1 MKHTKSGVIPF
12 ACRFGHLPEI
22 TCSCPFVVF
31 AIVICMASIFCTEV
45 AGNEQNQKT
54 TNQVTAAVGA
64 NALTQLDSLTAK
76 AQAKGQIPVILRLKT
91 NFKAERNLSA
101 AGIIAQRKVIE
112 DAGSAVVQSLVGMSA
127 TRVKNYQYVPFLA
140 VTVTATALQALAKN
154 PMVIEISE
162 DVAVPPTL
170 AESTGVVGANA
181 AWGLGYDGSG
191 WAVAVLDTGVD
202 KNHNYLS
209 GKVISEACYS
219 TSGGGATSLC
229 PGGVA
234 SSTATDSGL
243 NCPLSTD
250 GCEHGTHVAGIVAG
264 KDYTPNGPG
273 YNGVANGANIIA
285 IQVFSPFTGSNCT
298 DYGLS
303 SPCVLSY
310 TSDQMR
316 GLERV
321 YALRTTF
328 NIAAANMSLGGGQ
341 YTSNCDDNSLKANI
355 DNLRVAGIATVIAS
369 GNSYYKNAMGAPAC
383 ISTAVSVGAT
393 CDSAAA
399 GFGCTAVDDI
409 PNYSNIASFIS
420 LLAPGSLISS
430 STSGTNTFKS
440 WHGTSMA
447 TPHVAG
453 AWALMKQ
460 RDPSSTVSTILTEL
474 QNTGAVADDQ
484 RTAGSVTGMRRINVD
499 SALLAL
505 MPQVAAPV
513 FIFPSGSETLHAA
526 TTIDVTWNTNGAP
539 VSSYYDLAYSDDCTP
554 NVFISDDMESGSS
567 FWGLSHGAGTLDW
580 ALGTGNAH
588 SGANAWFAS
597 DPGTVSDQYLSS
609 AGLVTVPASGQF
621 GFWHSYDT
629 EANFDGGV
637 IEISTNGVVW
647 NDLGPYMTQGGY
659 NSTISVSYG
668 SPIGGRAAFSGNSG
682 GYIETL
688 VDLDSYSGQ
697 DVYIRFRMA
706 SDSSVTGNGWYVD
719 DVSLVGGVS
728 QWIPIGSTSP
738 GASSL
743 SWTVPL
749 NTGGD
754 YCLSIQG
761 MAPGYTNSPQVITN
775 TFTVS
780 DADSDGDGLNNIYEV
795 TILGTNPESV
805 DSDGDG
811 LADGAGGVVPLAVLP
826 DGVDE
831 NVDGF
836 VDGEIDYGTD
846 PADADSDNDGVTDG
860 DEVSLY
866 GIDPTVSNIGD
877 VGPRGSPDNLIDL
890 GDLVVLNRL
899 VIGVIQPTALE
910 SLLGDINSD
919 GQLNVPDMLL
929 LQQAIL
935 TVTVP

>member
-1 MKHTKSGVIPF
+1 M
-12 ACRFGHLPEI
+12 
-22 TCSCPFVVF
+22 
-31 AIVICMASIFCTEV
+31 
-45 AGNEQNQKT
+45 
-54 TNQVTAAVGA
+54 
-64 NALTQLDSLTAK
+64 
-76 AQAKGQIPVILRLKT
+76 
-91 NFKAERNLSA
+91 NFKAESNLSA
-101 AGIIAQRKVIE
+101 AGAIAQRNAIA
-112 DAGSAVVQSLVGMSA
+112 DAGGAVIQSLVGMNA
-127 TRVKNYQYVPFLA
+127 TRVKYYQYVPYLA
-140 VTVTATALQALAKN
+140 VTVNPTALQALAKN
-154 PMVIEISE
+154 PMVIEINE

-298 DYGLS
+298 DYGRS

-430 STSGTNTFKS
+430 STPGTNTFKS

-474 QNTGAVADDQ
+474 QNTGAVVDDQ

-761 MAPGYTNSPQVITN
+761 MAPDYTNSPQVITN

-866 GIDPTVSNIGD
+866 GINPTVSNIGD